1 MTTSSAADNLPVR
14 QPVGALA
21 EALNQRRQQHTM
33 QASNSAPDI
42 DEEGQRYLDVQ
53 RRAAAVQLYS
63 RSLAI
68 AHLRAQ
74 LVLPR

>member
-1 MTTSSAADNLPVR
+1 
-14 QPVGALA
+14 
-21 EALNQRRQQHTM
+21 M